1 MSRHSRH
8 PELHRAERVGWLR
21 AAVLGANDGIVS
33 VAGLVV
39 GVAASGASASTIL
52 ATGVAGTV
60 AGAMSMAAGEYV
72 SVQTQADTEDADLAM
87 EKREL
92 REDPHSELEEL
103 AAIYRHRGLDPL
115 LARQVAEQ
123 LTAHDALGAHARDEL
138 GITDTLRAR
147 PLQAALASAGAFTC
161 GAALPVLTS
170 LLAPV
175 DKVAMITTGST
186 LLGLCLTGA
195 MAARAGGA
203 PPVRGAIRVMF
214 WGALAM
220 AAAAGVGRLFGAH
233 VA

>member
-8 PELHRAERVGWLR
+8 PELHRSERVGWLR

-39 GVAASGASASTIL
+39 GVAASGAPASTIL

-72 SVQTQADTEDADLAM
+72 SVQTQADTEEADLAAD
-87 EKREL
+87 KREL

-103 AAIYRHRGLDPL
+103 SAIYRHRGLDPV

-161 GAALPVLTS
+161 GAALPVLTA

-175 DKVAMITTGST
+175 DKVAMITTAST

-195 MAARAGGA
+195 MAAQAGGA
-203 PPVRGAIRVMF
+203 PPVRGAARVMF

-220 AAAAGVGRLFGAH
+220 AAAAAVGRLLGTH
-233 VA
+233 VS